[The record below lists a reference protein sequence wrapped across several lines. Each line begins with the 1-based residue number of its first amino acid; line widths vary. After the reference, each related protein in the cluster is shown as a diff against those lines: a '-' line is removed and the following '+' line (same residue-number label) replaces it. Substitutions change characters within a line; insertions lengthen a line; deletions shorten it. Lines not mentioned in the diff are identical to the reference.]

1 MGIKN
6 IIINTL
12 MEKDLYKLKKELKEE
27 IAKNYEQQLKEKD
40 KKLKESQELIHKLI
54 KENQKLKLEND
65 VKSLNKDKSK
75 QIEYPSNL
83 ID

>member
-40 KKLKESQELIHKLI
+40 EKIKESQELIHKLI

-65 VKSLNKDKSK
+65 IKALKKDKAK